1 MAEAKSPSTKDL
13 LLLITGFY
21 LPKSPPST
29 TADKG
34 DVYWLKD
41 ATTNVDRELRESIFN
56 PKWLGSPEDAWGGV
70 RFRDWLI
77 ATLFSEIAKRN
88 HDFVAIEEPLLASI
102 DVLSKEF
109 TPDMKGV
116 SPSITESLKS
126 DAGARSLFNAL
137 TVGISRHILNNKE
150 VFMVGAG
157 IRRRARF
164 WRTESVAVQ
173 ADVEF
178 FVPFYEL
185 TNSEPTPQPYH
196 AYSVNAGITISHSD
210 GSPIGIDEESK
221 KELIAVRFN
230 MRAPF
235 GTEWVQRPKSDQY
248 HLKTAFDPPVIHI
261 QKKIRENAQSLPS
274 EWHRFP
280 DWE

>member
-21 LPKSPPST
+21 IPSSPSP

-34 DVYWLKD
+34 DVFWLKQ
-41 ATTNVDRELRESIFN
+41 ATTNEDRELRESKFN
-56 PKWLGSPEDAWGGV
+56 PDWLKSPESAWDGV

-77 ATLFSEIAKRN
+77 ATLFSEIAKRK

-116 SPSITESLKS
+116 SPSIIESLKTDGGS
-126 DAGARSLFNAL
+126 RSLFNAL
-137 TVGISRHILNNKE
+137 TVGISRHVINNKE

-164 WRTESVAVQ
+164 WKTESVAVQ

-185 TNSEPTPQPYH
+185 KNSEPTPQKYH
-196 AYSVNAGITISHSD
+196 AYSINAGIKISHSD
-210 GSPIGIDEESK
+210 GSPIGID
-221 KELIAVRFN
+221 
-230 MRAPF
+230 
-235 GTEWVQRPKSDQY
+235 
-248 HLKTAFDPPVIHI
+248 
-261 QKKIRENAQSLPS
+261 
-274 EWHRFP
+274 
-280 DWE
+280 